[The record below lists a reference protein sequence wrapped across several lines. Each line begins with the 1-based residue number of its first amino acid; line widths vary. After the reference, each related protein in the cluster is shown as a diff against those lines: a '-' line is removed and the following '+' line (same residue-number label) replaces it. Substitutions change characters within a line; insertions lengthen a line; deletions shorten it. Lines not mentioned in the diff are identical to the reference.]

1 MNIRVKLTK
10 SANYNHYNVSSGSV
24 IQLDLEEY
32 LRGVVPSECYTTW
45 SQNTLKAQAV
55 AARSYAIVHPGTI
68 MWMIRLIINLSISP
82 TRLRPQLKL

>member
-55 AARSYAIVHPGTI
+55 AARSYAII
-68 MWMIRLIINLSISP
+68 MMR
-82 TRLRPQLKL
+82 R

>member
-10 SANYNHYNVSSGSV
+10 SANYNHYGLQANT
-24 IQLDLEEY
+24 IKELDLEEY

-55 AARSYAIVHPGTI
+55 AARSMPS
-68 MWMIRLIINLSISP
+68 L
-82 TRLRPQLKL
+82 

>member
-24 IQLDLEEY
+24 IELDFEEY
-32 LRGVVPSECYTTW
+32 LRGVVPSECYTSW

-55 AARSYAIVHPGTI
+55 AASQLCYRHDEPR
-68 MWMIRLIINLSISP
+68 IRELSCE
-82 TRLRPQLKL
+82 

>member
-32 LRGVVPSECYTTW
+32 LRGVVPS
-45 SQNTLKAQAV
+45 
-55 AARSYAIVHPGTI
+55 
-68 MWMIRLIINLSISP
+68 
-82 TRLRPQLKL
+82 